1 MVTRGIKD
9 GLKTKVNKKKITL
22 NNAKKEDIED
32 ISSRSIDRNE
42 AVSMYKNTIAKEV
55 KTVME
60 SQSTKNTEN
69 RKRIV
74 EILMQL
80 RKIFIG
86 SKTIDDDE
94 IEDKADN
101 KADDKQQD
109 TADMPDL
116 KGEES
121 DEQGKKQKDQGRKI
135 LTSDQMLSRLPIF

>member
-1 MVTRGIKD
+1 
-9 GLKTKVNKKKITL
+9 
-22 NNAKKEDIED
+22 
-32 ISSRSIDRNE
+32 
-42 AVSMYKNTIAKEV
+42 MYKNTIAKEV

-74 EILMQL
+74 EIFMQL
-80 RKIFIG
+80 REIFIG

-135 LTSDQMLSRLPIF
+135 LTSDQMLSRLPSF